1 MKKIISV
8 LSVLFLFTLSMAAQ
22 MKLALQTGAWRA
34 YLIRKDG
41 VPVVFTMHV
50 IEVNKKKQLI
60 IKNAEEEIILTN
72 LVIKKDAVNF
82 STPFFESDF
91 KTQLEP
97 DGSLKGTWIKGTADG
112 KQYWPFYAYP
122 NQPERFFTADK
133 KANNNISGR
142 WAVTITRPNNTER
155 PAIAEFTQKENYL
168 TGTLLTPSG
177 DARYLEGV
185 VTGDSLLLSA
195 FDGSHIYFF
204 SARINNNQTIS
215 EGIFYSGF
223 AGKEKWVAV
232 KNDRAQLPD
241 AGNTPQLKEGFEKLD
256 FTFPDING
264 KQVSINDKRFK
275 DKVVIIQIMGS
286 WCPNCMDETA
296 FLTDYYKKNKQR
308 GIEIISLAYELS
320 TDFKRS
326 QITLRKF
333 QQRFKVTYPMLVSG
347 VSVSDSLKTEKT
359 IPQLTTIKVFPTT
372 IFIGKDGKVKQFHTG
387 FYGPG
392 SGEHYTEFK
401 KYFSDTVEALLRKE

>member
-215 EGIFYSGF
+215 DGIFYSGF

-264 KQVSINDKRFK
+264 KPVSINDKRFK